1 MVCFNTEKLLEYAS
15 RYCAVALLVFC
26 KDQANAFMPFTG
38 KSRSHFYWGGGG
50 GGLIRRGT
58 ASSLRVRLLSL
69 LHLFNVCG

>member
-1 MVCFNTEKLLEYAS
+1 MLQGIVLLPCLCSA
-15 RYCAVALLVFC
+15 
-26 KDQANAFMPFTG
+26 KTKQMPLCLSLARAEVIFI
-38 KSRSHFYWGGGG
+38 GGGG